1 MSKELFLLVNIH
13 SHARSEHSCMLGA
26 QPLLFLTLCWACYP
40 PPSLILLTTGRVN
53 MPTWWN
59 IFMGQKPTS
68 CGHKAQF
75 LSIMTQKPMALSQCF
90 GAENPSPPEIL
101 GAGFS
106 PSMYIAHHFLAFGF
120 CLAFAWGFSRSLL
133 FSFSFSFL
141 KGTSNKGGN
150 FFSGQTFQ
158 SKRMLCQ
165 WCTTHHSKF
174 LATKFPQLLLQLL
187 QPRHR
192 HLAAA
197 TPESKSPKGPRDVKK
212 KTYRPVSPSRIKQI
226 WEILPFS
233 WCSCKQLQ

>member
-1 MSKELFLLVNIH
+1 MDKVPTSTAEYQPFFQDLEKLNYSTQKQAASCCPKVTHVQRVVSSCEYQH
-13 SHARSEHSCMLGA
+13 SHARSEHSCMLWA

-59 IFMGQKPTS
+59 IFMGQKLTS

-75 LSIMTQKPMALSQCF
+75 LSIMTRKPMALSQFF

-120 CLAFAWGFSRSLL
+120 CLALAWGFSRSLL
-133 FSFSFSFL
+133 LSFSFSFL
-141 KGTSNKGGN
+141 KGTSNKGAK

-158 SKRMLCQ
+158 SKRILCH
-165 WCTTHHSKF
+165 WCAPLTT
-174 LATKFPQLLLQLL
+174 
-187 QPRHR
+187 
-192 HLAAA
+192 
-197 TPESKSPKGPRDVKK
+197 ES
-212 KTYRPVSPSRIKQI
+212 
-226 WEILPFS
+226 F
-233 WCSCKQLQ
+233 